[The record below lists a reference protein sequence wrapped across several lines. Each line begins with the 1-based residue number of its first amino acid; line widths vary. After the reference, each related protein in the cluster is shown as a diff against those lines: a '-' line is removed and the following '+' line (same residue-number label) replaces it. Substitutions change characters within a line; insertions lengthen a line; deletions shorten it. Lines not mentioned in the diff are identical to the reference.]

1 MFRSKSARFFS
12 GERRRRRSLVH
23 IFPANSGDVPFIE
36 GKVYFG
42 VRTPVSGLFAGVAG
56 KVWGRSCQCNSK

>member
-1 MFRSKSARFFS
+1 MKEIFGYVQILICTFFS

-42 VRTPVSGLFAGVAG
+42 VQTPVSGRFAGVAG
-56 KVWGRSCQCNSK
+56 KF